1 MKIYFLNF
9 WTLTVYKLMSVLYP
23 HFCVWNQVLFG
34 KGKDRNLLK
43 DLKSELGGSY
53 EKLVMSCYES
63 AGEFDAKQV
72 LAACNGVGFNSDL
85 LIEVVCTRTNEQ
97 IASMKSAWSTSLR
110 QGKSMAERVRSETKK
125 MMSSNNFQPRCSSR
139 HRDAGSATI

>member
-1 MKIYFLNF
+1 M
-9 WTLTVYKLMSVLYP
+9 
-23 HFCVWNQVLFG
+23 LFG

-125 MMSSNNFQPRCSSR
+125 MMSSNNFQHLMLAILEGKRPANSKPDQQLLLS
-139 HRDAGSATI
+139 DAEILNRYNTTCFTFFF